1 MGGDSKMSSIQESE
15 EVTRQVNHDH
25 VSERNN
31 NFMDGES
38 KPGLAMTAN
47 IYTIIAAIA
56 QLAAIA
62 VGSELR
68 HCMQFTPTQSTHQY
82 KNANSA
88 RELYPEK
95 MVRSTEDTTVQ
106 ALIGVPNIAYSLSF
120 QPVPTIITLKAATR
134 GGNSLGL
141 TAADGS
147 LFNLLLT
154 VSWDTQ
160 ADDALIDQQAK
171 ALFDQ
176 SETMAKQMG
185 LYNEY
190 LCLNYAAP
198 WQDPISGCDAAV
210 KAQLQAVS
218 KMYDP
223 RGVFQTQCR

>member
-1 MGGDSKMSSIQESE
+1 
-15 EVTRQVNHDH
+15 
-25 VSERNN
+25 
-31 NFMDGES
+31 MDGES

-62 VGSELR
+62 VGLR
-68 HCMQFTPTQSTHQY
+68 LQ
-82 KNANSA
+82 A
-88 RELYPEK
+88 RTI
-95 MVRSTEDTTVQ
+95 STEDTTVQ

-120 QPVPTIITLKAATR
+120 QPVPTIITSKAATR

-141 TAADGS
+141 TAADGN

-190 LCLNYAAP
+190 LYLNYAAP

-218 KMYDP
+218 KKYDP
-223 RGVFQTQCR
+223 RGVFQTQVPGGFKVFT